1 MNMTLEQ
8 VPSDR
13 MIFID
18 ANILIYHFTE
28 QSLSCS
34 KLLRRCQDS
43 EVSGFTSVVC
53 VSEMLHRLMLAE
65 AIQKGYVTPPNALR
79 KLKENPEIV
88 KKLDR
93 YQETPKRILEMKI
106 AILSAIPEIV
116 QRSKAIRKRYG
127 LMTNDSLIITTMKM
141 NRLKLLASNDGDFD
155 NIPGVQR
162 FKPSDL

>member
-1 MNMTLEQ
+1 MTLEQ
-8 VPSDR
+8 VPSDH
-13 MIFID
+13 MILID

-43 EVSGFTSVVC
+43 RVSGFTSAVNMA
-53 VSEMLHRLMLAE
+53 EMLHRLMIAE
-65 AIQKGYVTPPNALR
+65 AIQKGYVTTQNALR

-93 YQETPKRILEMKI
+93 YQEAPQRLLEMKI
-106 AILSAIPEIV
+106 QILPVTSEIML
-116 QRSKAIRKRYG
+116 RSKIIRKRYG
-127 LMTNDSLIITTMKM
+127 LLTNDSLIVTTMKM
-141 NRLKLLASNDGDFD
+141 KRLGLLASNDKDFA
-155 NIPGVQR
+155 NIPGIQL